1 MGRSEIY
8 IDNRGRTSHRPVLD
22 DVPELPY
29 RQAEAAVEYAKI
41 LLDRATAPP
50 PRPSRIA
57 ALARSAWESWLRGTL
72 FVAFLFLVALPV
84 AALATIEVY
93 RAWAWVFHGLG
104 ISCAG
109 GGCL

>member
-1 MGRSEIY
+1 MNIPS
-8 IDNRGRTSHRPVLD
+8 
-22 DVPELPY
+22 LPY
-29 RQAEAAVEYAKI
+29 REAQAAAEYAKI
-41 LLDRATAPP
+41 LLDRATPPP

-57 ALARSAWESWLRGTL
+57 ALARSVWVSWLRGTL

-84 AALATIEVY
+84 ATLATIEVY

-104 ISCAG
+104 ISCAD